1 VNLKVDL
8 ADFFKSDCYS
18 KLGTNKWVCGVYR
31 KSTTQRTDAR
41 AKNTPKWAR
50 NWGNCTMVGL

>member
-18 KLGTNKWVCGVYR
+18 KHSTNKWVCGVYR
-31 KSTTQRTDAR
+31 KSTTQRTDR
-41 AKNTPKWAR
+41 IGKKHAKI
-50 NWGNCTMVGL
+50 G

>member
-18 KLGTNKWVCGVYR
+18 KLSTNVLVCDVYG
-31 KSTTQRTDAR
+31 KSTIQRTDR
-41 AKNTPKWAR
+41 IGKKQAKM
-50 NWGNCTMVGL
+50 G